1 MVRKVYAEEGWRW
14 LIMAIIKC
22 YVRFGRKARRE
33 KTKYSAR
40 AFARMHGC
48 SYGLKEMRRS
58 VRHSL
63 KNTVVIVMP
72 CALRTGSR
80 KPNTTNKGNA
90 LCVTLVFIP
99 LGVGDVVIS
108 HISTFPRRG
117 REAAACNRGI
127 RARHASSSAQCGKGL
142 RISRQNQRV

>member
-72 CALRTGSR
+72 CARRTGSR
-80 KPNTTNKGNA
+80 KPNTTKEGSA
-90 LCVTLVFIP
+90 LCVTLYF
-99 LGVGDVVIS
+99 
-108 HISTFPRRG
+108 
-117 REAAACNRGI
+117 
-127 RARHASSSAQCGKGL
+127 CGKGGVTLYVL
-142 RISRQNQRV
+142 RIS

>member
-1 MVRKVYAEEGWRW
+1 
-14 LIMAIIKC
+14 MAIIKC

-40 AFARMHGC
+40 DFARMHGC

-72 CALRTGSR
+72 CARRTGSR
-80 KPNTTNKGNA
+80 KPNTTKEGSA
-90 LCVTLVFIP
+90 LCVTLFFYCLLYQVF
-99 LGVGDVVIS
+99 DVV
-108 HISTFPRRG
+108 
-117 REAAACNRGI
+117 CNCAVFRIG
-127 RARHASSSAQCGKGL
+127 GGL
-142 RISRQNQRV
+142 QLLL